1 MANRV
6 TPYTPTNWQNL
17 PTKTT
22 PLNKTNLDHIE
33 QGIKTVT
40 DGLNMLP
47 DLTIDSDGYIDLTE
61 VSTQD
66 EI

>member
-6 TPYTPTNWQNL
+6 TPYVPTTWQNL

-22 PLNKTNLDHIE
+22 PLSKANLDKIE

-40 DGLNMLP
+40 DGLNNLP
-47 DLTIDSDGYIDLTE
+47 EYQTKIEIDEDGYINLD
-61 VSTQD
+61 STL
-66 EI
+66 

>member
-1 MANRV
+1 MANRI
-6 TPYTPTNWQNL
+6 TPYVPTVWQNL

-40 DGLNMLP
+40 DGLNNLP
-47 DLTIDSDGYIDLTE
+47 EYQTKLEIDENGYINLD
-61 VSTQD
+61 
-66 EI
+66 